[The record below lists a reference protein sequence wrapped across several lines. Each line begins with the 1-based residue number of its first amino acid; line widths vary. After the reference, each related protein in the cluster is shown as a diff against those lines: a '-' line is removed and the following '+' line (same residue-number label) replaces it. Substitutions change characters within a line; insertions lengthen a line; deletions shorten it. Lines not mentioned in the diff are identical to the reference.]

1 MNIISF
7 TEIKLWY
14 RDISLINFRRI
25 YMIDY
30 FKELNIQIDASDNEV
45 KNAYF
50 NMTKKY
56 PPEKF
61 PKEYRVIRD
70 AYETLIDKSKRDA
83 YILETFDI
91 EIKNIL
97 NEGIDLA
104 KSEKY
109 DLAVLNFEKILK
121 KYPDNSKVKKDL
133 AVCLMR
139 GRNYKKSSKI
149 LKELVIREP
158 NNIEYYKLLINIYGD
173 NYDLKNLEGVLK
185 KSLNLKNVEV
195 DFYLKLFEIY
205 NESELR
211 DYTKAIKVLKDGL
224 ENKNINSK
232 KYKLYLKFLDLS
244 DRLDCKDDF
253 NKGCEA
259 LNGIILKDNYEEVK
273 SSILNL
279 LDRILK
285 EFHFKNGVRLTS
297 TALVLIDEKK
307 DVETLEKI
315 INLRRSFLELSRLYE
330 DKSINEDFKKIV
342 FYNAVSKFLK
352 DDIEFNKDFERINQ
366 NFFNN
371 LNFESDELVKS
382 IGKLKND
389 YRNVYLETRK
399 LSDKILGRYSKVQ
412 KIKEEKNVT
421 KEFYSNRREGN
432 PVKILFRK
440 VINSFRDK

>member
-14 RDISLINFRRI
+14 RDISLINFRRM

-70 AYETLIDKSKRDA
+70 AYETLIDKAKRDA
-83 YILETFDI
+83 YILETFDL

-109 DLAVLNFEKILK
+109 DLAVLNFEKVLQ

-158 NNIEYYKLLINIYGD
+158 NNIEYYKLLINAYGD
-173 NYDLKNLEGVLK
+173 NYDLKNLESVLK

-224 ENKNINSK
+224 ENKNINSQ

-259 LNGIILKDNYEEVK
+259 LSGIILKDNYEEVK

-307 DVETLEKI
+307 DMETLEKI
-315 INLRRSFLELSRLYE
+315 MNLRRSFLELSRLYE

-342 FYNAVSKFLK
+342 FYNVVSEFLK
-352 DDIEFNKDFERINQ
+352 DDIEFNKDVERTTQ

-371 LNFESDELVKS
+371 FNFESDELVKS

-399 LSDKILGRYSKVQ
+399 LSDKVLSRYSKVQ
-412 KIKEEKNVT
+412 KIKEENNVP
-421 KEFYSNRREGN
+421 KEFYSKRREGN

-440 VINSFRDK
+440 VINSFIDK

>member
-45 KNAYF
+45 KKAYF

-109 DLAVLNFEKILK
+109 DLAVLNFEKVLK

-259 LNGIILKDNYEEVK
+259 LNEIILKNNYEEVK

-315 INLRRSFLELSRLYE
+315 ISLRRSFLELSRLYE

-399 LSDKILGRYSKVQ
+399 LSDKVLGRYSKVQ
-412 KIKEEKNVT
+412 KIKEEKNSS

>member
-1 MNIISF
+1 
-7 TEIKLWY
+7 
-14 RDISLINFRRI
+14 
-25 YMIDY
+25 MIDY

-83 YILETFDI
+83 YILDTFDI
-91 EIKNIL
+91 EIRNIL

-104 KSEKY
+104 KSEEY
-109 DLAVLNFEKILK
+109 DLAVVNFEKVLQR
-121 KYPDNSKVKKDL
+121 YPDNLKVKKDL

-158 NNIEYYKLLINIYGD
+158 NNIEYYKLLINAYGE
-173 NYDLKNLEGVLK
+173 NYDIKNLESVLK
-185 KSLNLKNVEV
+185 KSLKLKNVEV

-224 ENKNINSK
+224 ENRNINSQ

-259 LNGIILKDNYEEVK
+259 LSEIILRDNYEEVK
-273 SSILNL
+273 ISILNL
-279 LDRILK
+279 LNRILK

-315 INLRRSFLELSRLYE
+315 MRLRRSFLELSRLYE

-352 DDIEFNKDFERINQ
+352 DDIEFNRDFEIINQ

-371 LNFESDELVKS
+371 FNFENDELVKS

-399 LSDKILGRYSKVQ
+399 LSDKVLGRYSKVQ
-412 KIKEEKNVT
+412 KIKEEKNVP

>member
-1 MNIISF
+1 
-7 TEIKLWY
+7 
-14 RDISLINFRRI
+14 
-25 YMIDY
+25 MIDY

-45 KNAYF
+45 KKAYF

-109 DLAVLNFEKILK
+109 DLAVLNFEKVLK

-259 LNGIILKDNYEEVK
+259 LNEIILKDNYEEVK

-307 DVETLEKI
+307 DMETLEKI

-371 LNFESDELVKS
+371 FNFESDELVKS

-389 YRNVYLETRK
+389 YRNVYLETKK
-399 LSDKILGRYSKVQ
+399 LSDKVLGRYSKVQ
-412 KIKEEKNVT
+412 KIKEEKNVP

>member
-1 MNIISF
+1 
-7 TEIKLWY
+7 
-14 RDISLINFRRI
+14 
-25 YMIDY
+25 MIDY

-70 AYETLIDKSKRDA
+70 AYETLIDKAKRDA
-83 YILETFDI
+83 YILETFDL

-109 DLAVLNFEKILK
+109 DLAVLNFEKVLQ

-158 NNIEYYKLLINIYGD
+158 NNIEYYKLLINAYGD
-173 NYDLKNLEGVLK
+173 NYDLKNLESVLK

-224 ENKNINSK
+224 ENKNINSQ

-259 LNGIILKDNYEEVK
+259 LSGIILKDNYEEVK

-307 DVETLEKI
+307 DMETLEKI
-315 INLRRSFLELSRLYE
+315 MNLRRSFLELSRLYE

-342 FYNAVSKFLK
+342 FYNIVSEFLK
-352 DDIEFNKDFERINQ
+352 DDIEFNKDVERTTQ

-371 LNFESDELVKS
+371 FNFENDELVKS

-399 LSDKILGRYSKVQ
+399 LSDKVLSRYSKVQ
-412 KIKEEKNVT
+412 KIKEENNVP
-421 KEFYSNRREGN
+421 KEFYFKRREGN

-440 VINSFRDK
+440 VINSFIDK

>member
-109 DLAVLNFEKILK
+109 DLAVLNFEKVLK

-259 LNGIILKDNYEEVK
+259 LNEIILKNNYEEVK

-399 LSDKILGRYSKVQ
+399 LSDKVLGRYSKVQ
-412 KIKEEKNVT
+412 KIKEEKNSS

>member
-14 RDISLINFRRI
+14 RDISLINFRRM

-70 AYETLIDKSKRDA
+70 AYETLIDKAKRDA
-83 YILETFDI
+83 YILETFDL

-109 DLAVLNFEKILK
+109 DLAVLNFEKVLQ

-158 NNIEYYKLLINIYGD
+158 NNIEYYKLLINAYGD
-173 NYDLKNLEGVLK
+173 NYDLKNLESVLK

-224 ENKNINSK
+224 ENKNINSQ

-259 LNGIILKDNYEEVK
+259 LSGIILKDNYEEVK

-307 DVETLEKI
+307 DMETLEKI
-315 INLRRSFLELSRLYE
+315 MDLRRSFLELSRLYE

-352 DDIEFNKDFERINQ
+352 DDIEFNRDFERINQ

-371 LNFESDELVKS
+371 FNFESDELVKS

-399 LSDKILGRYSKVQ
+399 LSDKVLSRYSKVQ
-412 KIKEEKNVT
+412 KIKEENNVP
-421 KEFYSNRREGN
+421 KEFYSKRREGN

-440 VINSFRDK
+440 VINSFIDK

>member
-1 MNIISF
+1 
-7 TEIKLWY
+7 
-14 RDISLINFRRI
+14 
-25 YMIDY
+25 MIDY

-70 AYETLIDKSKRDA
+70 AYETLIDKAKRDA
-83 YILETFDI
+83 YILETFDL

-109 DLAVLNFEKILK
+109 DLAVLNFEKVLQ

-158 NNIEYYKLLINIYGD
+158 NNIEYYKLLINAYGD
-173 NYDLKNLEGVLK
+173 NYDLKNLESVLK

-224 ENKNINSK
+224 ENKNINSQ

-259 LNGIILKDNYEEVK
+259 LSGIILKDNYEEVK

-307 DVETLEKI
+307 DMETLEKI
-315 INLRRSFLELSRLYE
+315 MNLRRSFLELSRLYE

-342 FYNAVSKFLK
+342 FYNVVSEFLK
-352 DDIEFNKDFERINQ
+352 DDIEFNKDVERTTQ

-371 LNFESDELVKS
+371 FNFENDELVKS

-399 LSDKILGRYSKVQ
+399 LSDKVLGRYSKVQ
-412 KIKEEKNVT
+412 KIKEEKNVP
-421 KEFYSNRREGN
+421 KEFYSKRREGN
-432 PVKILFRK
+432 PVKFLFRK
-440 VINSFRDK
+440 VINSFIDK

>member
-109 DLAVLNFEKILK
+109 DLAVLNFEKVLK

-173 NYDLKNLEGVLK
+173 NYDLKNLESVLK

-211 DYTKAIKVLKDGL
+211 NYTKAIKVLKDGL

-297 TALVLIDEKK
+297 TALVLIDEKE
-307 DVETLEKI
+307 DMETLEKI

-399 LSDKILGRYSKVQ
+399 LSDKVLGRYSKVQ
-412 KIKEEKNVT
+412 KIKEEKNSS

>member
-1 MNIISF
+1 
-7 TEIKLWY
+7 
-14 RDISLINFRRI
+14 
-25 YMIDY
+25 MIDY

-50 NMTKKY
+50 YMTKKY

-109 DLAVLNFEKILK
+109 DLAVLNFEKVLQ

-158 NNIEYYKLLINIYGD
+158 NNIEYYKLLINAYGD
-173 NYDLKNLEGVLK
+173 NYDLKNLESVLK

-224 ENKNINSK
+224 ENKNINSQ

-244 DRLDCKDDF
+244 DRLDCKDNF

-259 LNGIILKDNYEEVK
+259 LSGIILKDNYEEVK

-307 DVETLEKI
+307 DMETLEKI
-315 INLRRSFLELSRLYE
+315 MNLRRSFLELSRLYE

-342 FYNAVSKFLK
+342 FYNIVSEFLK
-352 DDIEFNKDFERINQ
+352 DDIEFNKDVERTTQ

-371 LNFESDELVKS
+371 FNFENDELVKS

-399 LSDKILGRYSKVQ
+399 LSDKVLSRYSKVQ
-412 KIKEEKNVT
+412 KIKEENNVP
-421 KEFYSNRREGN
+421 KEFYSKRREGN

-440 VINSFRDK
+440 VINSFIDK

>member
-1 MNIISF
+1 
-7 TEIKLWY
+7 
-14 RDISLINFRRI
+14 
-25 YMIDY
+25 MIDY

-83 YILETFDI
+83 YILDTFDI
-91 EIKNIL
+91 EIRNIL

-104 KSEKY
+104 KSEEY
-109 DLAVLNFEKILK
+109 DLAVVNFEKVLQR
-121 KYPDNSKVKKDL
+121 YPDNLKVKKDL

-158 NNIEYYKLLINIYGD
+158 NNIEYYKLLINAYGE
-173 NYDLKNLEGVLK
+173 NYDIKNLESVLK
-185 KSLNLKNVEV
+185 KSLKLKNVEV

-259 LNGIILKDNYEEVK
+259 LSEIILKDNYEEVK

-307 DVETLEKI
+307 DMETLEKI
-315 INLRRSFLELSRLYE
+315 MNLRRSFLELSRLYE

-352 DDIEFNKDFERINQ
+352 DDIEFNRDFERINQ

-371 LNFESDELVKS
+371 FNFESDELVKS

-399 LSDKILGRYSKVQ
+399 LSDKVLGRYSKVQ
-412 KIKEEKNVT
+412 KIKEEKNAP

>member
-1 MNIISF
+1 
-7 TEIKLWY
+7 
-14 RDISLINFRRI
+14 
-25 YMIDY
+25 MIDY

-109 DLAVLNFEKILK
+109 DLAVLNFEKVLK

-259 LNGIILKDNYEEVK
+259 LNEIILKDNYEEVK

-315 INLRRSFLELSRLYE
+315 MSLRRSFLELSRLYE

-399 LSDKILGRYSKVQ
+399 LSDKVLGRYSKVQ
-412 KIKEEKNVT
+412 KIKEEKNVP

-440 VINSFRDK
+440 VINSFRNK

>member
-1 MNIISF
+1 
-7 TEIKLWY
+7 
-14 RDISLINFRRI
+14 
-25 YMIDY
+25 MIDY

-109 DLAVLNFEKILK
+109 L
-121 KYPDNSKVKKDL
+121 KVKKDL

-158 NNIEYYKLLINIYGD
+158 NNIEYYKLLINAYGD
-173 NYDLKNLEGVLK
+173 NYDLKNLESVLK

-259 LNGIILKDNYEEVK
+259 LSGIILKDNYEEVK

-307 DVETLEKI
+307 DMETLEKI
-315 INLRRSFLELSRLYE
+315 MNLRRSFLELSRLYE

-352 DDIEFNKDFERINQ
+352 DDIEFNRDFERINQ

-371 LNFESDELVKS
+371 LNFENDELVKS

-399 LSDKILGRYSKVQ
+399 LSDKVLGRYSKVQ
-412 KIKEEKNVT
+412 KIKEEKNAP

>member
-45 KNAYF
+45 KKAYF

-109 DLAVLNFEKILK
+109 DLAVLNFEKVLK

-185 KSLNLKNVEV
+185 KSLNLKNVEM

-259 LNGIILKDNYEEVK
+259 LNEIILKDNYEEVK

-307 DVETLEKI
+307 DMETLEKI

-352 DDIEFNKDFERINQ
+352 DDIEFNKDVERINQ

-371 LNFESDELVKS
+371 FNFEDDELVKS
-382 IGKLKND
+382 IGKLKSD

-399 LSDKILGRYSKVQ
+399 LSDKVLSRYSKVQ
-412 KIKEEKNVT
+412 KIKEEKNVP

>member
-1 MNIISF
+1 
-7 TEIKLWY
+7 
-14 RDISLINFRRI
+14 
-25 YMIDY
+25 MIDY

-61 PKEYRVIRD
+61 PREYRVIRD

-109 DLAVLNFEKILK
+109 DLAVLNFEKVLK

-158 NNIEYYKLLINIYGD
+158 NNIEYYKLLINAYGD
-173 NYDLKNLEGVLK
+173 NYDLKNLESVLK

-259 LNGIILKDNYEEVK
+259 LSGIILKDNYEEVK

-315 INLRRSFLELSRLYE
+315 MSLRRSFLELSRLYE

-371 LNFESDELVKS
+371 LNFENDELVKS

-412 KIKEEKNVT
+412 KIKEEKNVP

>member
-1 MNIISF
+1 
-7 TEIKLWY
+7 
-14 RDISLINFRRI
+14 
-25 YMIDY
+25 MIDY

-45 KNAYF
+45 KKAYF

-109 DLAVLNFEKILK
+109 DLAVLNFEKVLK

-259 LNGIILKDNYEEVK
+259 LNEIILKNNYEEVK

-399 LSDKILGRYSKVQ
+399 LSDKVLGRYSKVQ
-412 KIKEEKNVT
+412 KIKEEKNSS

>member
-1 MNIISF
+1 
-7 TEIKLWY
+7 
-14 RDISLINFRRI
+14 
-25 YMIDY
+25 MIDY

-83 YILETFDI
+83 YILDTFDI
-91 EIKNIL
+91 EIRNIL

-109 DLAVLNFEKILK
+109 DLAVVNFEKVLQR
-121 KYPDNSKVKKDL
+121 YPDNLKVKKDL

-158 NNIEYYKLLINIYGD
+158 NNIEYYKLLINAYGE
-173 NYDLKNLEGVLK
+173 NYDIKNLESVLK
-185 KSLNLKNVEV
+185 KSLKLKNVEV

-224 ENKNINSK
+224 ENKNINSQ

-259 LNGIILKDNYEEVK
+259 LSEITLRDNYEEVK
-273 SSILNL
+273 ISILNL
-279 LDRILK
+279 LNRILK

-315 INLRRSFLELSRLYE
+315 MSLRRTFLELSRLYE
-330 DKSINEDFKKIV
+330 DKSINEDFKKII
-342 FYNAVSKFLK
+342 FYNVVSGFLK
-352 DDIEFNKDFERINQ
+352 DDIEFNKEFERINQ

-371 LNFESDELVKS
+371 FNFENDELVKS

-399 LSDKILGRYSKVQ
+399 LSDKVLGRYSKVQ
-412 KIKEEKNVT
+412 KIKEEKNVP

>member
-1 MNIISF
+1 
-7 TEIKLWY
+7 
-14 RDISLINFRRI
+14 
-25 YMIDY
+25 
-30 FKELNIQIDASDNEV
+30 
-45 KNAYF
+45 
-50 NMTKKY
+50 MTKKY

>member
-1 MNIISF
+1 
-7 TEIKLWY
+7 
-14 RDISLINFRRI
+14 
-25 YMIDY
+25 MIDY

-83 YILETFDI
+83 YILDTFDI
-91 EIKNIL
+91 EIRNIL

-109 DLAVLNFEKILK
+109 DLAVVNFEKVLQR
-121 KYPDNSKVKKDL
+121 YPDNSKVKKDL

-158 NNIEYYKLLINIYGD
+158 NNIEYYKLLINAYGE
-173 NYDLKNLEGVLK
+173 NYDIKNLESVLK
-185 KSLNLKNVEV
+185 KSLKLKNVEV

-259 LNGIILKDNYEEVK
+259 LSGIILKDNYEEVK

-307 DVETLEKI
+307 DMGTLEKI
-315 INLRRSFLELSRLYE
+315 MNLRRSFLELSRLYE

-352 DDIEFNKDFERINQ
+352 DDIEFNRDFERINQ

-371 LNFESDELVKS
+371 LNFENDELVKS

-399 LSDKILGRYSKVQ
+399 LSDKVLGRYSKVQ
-412 KIKEEKNVT
+412 KIKEEKNAP

>member
-45 KNAYF
+45 KKAYF

-109 DLAVLNFEKILK
+109 DLAVLNFEKVLK

-173 NYDLKNLEGVLK
+173 NYDLKNLESVLK

-259 LNGIILKDNYEEVK
+259 LNEIILKDNYEEVK

-399 LSDKILGRYSKVQ
+399 LSDKVLGRYSKVQ
-412 KIKEEKNVT
+412 KIKEEKNSS

>member
-1 MNIISF
+1 
-7 TEIKLWY
+7 
-14 RDISLINFRRI
+14 
-25 YMIDY
+25 MIDY

-97 NEGIDLA
+97 NEGIYLA

>member
-1 MNIISF
+1 
-7 TEIKLWY
+7 
-14 RDISLINFRRI
+14 
-25 YMIDY
+25 MIDY

-70 AYETLIDKSKRDA
+70 AYETLIDKAKRDA
-83 YILETFDI
+83 YILETFDL

-109 DLAVLNFEKILK
+109 DLAVLNFEKVLK

-158 NNIEYYKLLINIYGD
+158 NNIEYYKLLINAYGD
-173 NYDLKNLEGVLK
+173 NYDLKNLESVLK

-224 ENKNINSK
+224 ENKNINSQ

-259 LNGIILKDNYEEVK
+259 LSGIILKDNYEEVK

-307 DVETLEKI
+307 DMETLEKI
-315 INLRRSFLELSRLYE
+315 MNLRRSFLELSRLYE

-342 FYNAVSKFLK
+342 FYNVVSEFLK
-352 DDIEFNKDFERINQ
+352 DDIEFNKDVERTTQ

-371 LNFESDELVKS
+371 FNFENDELVKS

-399 LSDKILGRYSKVQ
+399 LSDKVLSRYSKVQ
-412 KIKEEKNVT
+412 KIKEENNVP
-421 KEFYSNRREGN
+421 KEFYSKRREGN

-440 VINSFRDK
+440 VINSFIDK

>member
-45 KNAYF
+45 KKAYF

-109 DLAVLNFEKILK
+109 DLAVLNFEKVLK

-259 LNGIILKDNYEEVK
+259 LNEIILKDNYEEVK

-315 INLRRSFLELSRLYE
+315 INLRRSFLELSRIYE

-399 LSDKILGRYSKVQ
+399 LSDKVLGRYSKVQ
-412 KIKEEKNVT
+412 KIKEEKNSS

>member
-1 MNIISF
+1 
-7 TEIKLWY
+7 
-14 RDISLINFRRI
+14 
-25 YMIDY
+25 MIDY

-70 AYETLIDKSKRDA
+70 AYETLIDKAKRDA
-83 YILETFDI
+83 YILETFDL

-109 DLAVLNFEKILK
+109 DLAVLNFEKVLQ

-158 NNIEYYKLLINIYGD
+158 NNIEYYKLLINAYGD
-173 NYDLKNLEGVLK
+173 NYDLKNLESVLK

-224 ENKNINSK
+224 ENKNINSQ

-259 LNGIILKDNYEEVK
+259 LSGIILKDNYEEVK

-307 DVETLEKI
+307 DMETLEKI
-315 INLRRSFLELSRLYE
+315 IDLRRSFLELSRLYE

-352 DDIEFNKDFERINQ
+352 DDIEFNRDFERINQ

-371 LNFESDELVKS
+371 FNFENDELVKS

-399 LSDKILGRYSKVQ
+399 LSDKVLGRYSRVQ
-412 KIKEEKNVT
+412 KIKEEKNVP

>member
-1 MNIISF
+1 
-7 TEIKLWY
+7 
-14 RDISLINFRRI
+14 
-25 YMIDY
+25 MIDY

-70 AYETLIDKSKRDA
+70 AYETLIDKAKRDA
-83 YILETFDI
+83 YILETFDL

-109 DLAVLNFEKILK
+109 DLAVLNFEKVLQ

-158 NNIEYYKLLINIYGD
+158 NNIEYYKLLINAYGD
-173 NYDLKNLEGVLK
+173 NYDLKNLESVLK

-224 ENKNINSK
+224 ENKNINSQ

-259 LNGIILKDNYEEVK
+259 LSVIILKDNYEEVK

-307 DVETLEKI
+307 DMETLEKI
-315 INLRRSFLELSRLYE
+315 MDLRRSFLELSRLYE

-342 FYNAVSKFLK
+342 FYNIVSEFLK
-352 DDIEFNKDFERINQ
+352 DDIEFNKDVERTTQ

-371 LNFESDELVKS
+371 FNFENDELVKS

-399 LSDKILGRYSKVQ
+399 LSDKVLSRYSKVQ
-412 KIKEEKNVT
+412 KIKEENNVP
-421 KEFYSNRREGN
+421 KEFYSKRREGN

-440 VINSFRDK
+440 VINSFIDK

>member
-1 MNIISF
+1 
-7 TEIKLWY
+7 
-14 RDISLINFRRI
+14 
-25 YMIDY
+25 MIDY

-109 DLAVLNFEKILK
+109 DLAVLNFEKVLK

-158 NNIEYYKLLINIYGD
+158 NNIEYYKLLINAYGD

-232 KYKLYLKFLDLS
+232 KYKLCLKFLDLS

-259 LNGIILKDNYEEVK
+259 LNEIILKDNYEEVK

-352 DDIEFNKDFERINQ
+352 DDIEFNRDFERINQ

-371 LNFESDELVKS
+371 FNFENDELVKS

-399 LSDKILGRYSKVQ
+399 LSDKVLGRYSKVQ
-412 KIKEEKNVT
+412 KIKEEKNVP

>member
-1 MNIISF
+1 
-7 TEIKLWY
+7 
-14 RDISLINFRRI
+14 
-25 YMIDY
+25 MIDY

-83 YILETFDI
+83 YILDTFDI
-91 EIKNIL
+91 EIRNIL

-104 KSEKY
+104 KSEEY
-109 DLAVLNFEKILK
+109 DLAVVNFEKVLQR
-121 KYPDNSKVKKDL
+121 YPDNLKVKKDL

-158 NNIEYYKLLINIYGD
+158 NNIEYYKLLINAYGE
-173 NYDLKNLEGVLK
+173 NYDIKNLESVLK
-185 KSLNLKNVEV
+185 KSLKLKNVEV

-224 ENKNINSK
+224 ENRNINSQ

-259 LNGIILKDNYEEVK
+259 LSEITLRDNYEEVK
-273 SSILNL
+273 ISILNL
-279 LDRILK
+279 LNRILK

-315 INLRRSFLELSRLYE
+315 MSLRRTFLELSRLYE
-330 DKSINEDFKKIV
+330 DKSINEDFKKII
-342 FYNAVSKFLK
+342 FYNVVSGFLK
-352 DDIEFNKDFERINQ
+352 DDIEFNKEFERINQ

-371 LNFESDELVKS
+371 FNFENDELVKS

-389 YRNVYLETRK
+389 YRSVYLETRR
-399 LSDKILGRYSKVQ
+399 LSDKVLGRYSKVQ
-412 KIKEEKNVT
+412 KIKEEKNVP
-421 KEFYSNRREGN
+421 KEFYSKKKEGN

>member
-1 MNIISF
+1 
-7 TEIKLWY
+7 
-14 RDISLINFRRI
+14 
-25 YMIDY
+25 MIDY

-70 AYETLIDKSKRDA
+70 AYETLIDKAKRDA
-83 YILETFDI
+83 YILETFDL

-109 DLAVLNFEKILK
+109 DLAVLNFEKVLQ

-158 NNIEYYKLLINIYGD
+158 NNIEYYKLLINAYGD
-173 NYDLKNLEGVLK
+173 NYDLKNLESVLK
-185 KSLNLKNVEV
+185 KSLNLRNVEV

-224 ENKNINSK
+224 ENKNINSQ

-259 LNGIILKDNYEEVK
+259 LSGIILKDNYEEVK

-307 DVETLEKI
+307 DMETLEKI
-315 INLRRSFLELSRLYE
+315 MDLRRSFLELSRLYE

-352 DDIEFNKDFERINQ
+352 DDIEFNRDFERINQ

-371 LNFESDELVKS
+371 FNFESDELVKS

-399 LSDKILGRYSKVQ
+399 LSDKVLSRYSKVQ
-412 KIKEEKNVT
+412 KIKEENNVP
-421 KEFYSNRREGN
+421 KEFYSKRREGN

-440 VINSFRDK
+440 VINSFIDK

>member
-70 AYETLIDKSKRDA
+70 AYETLIDKSKRDS
-83 YILETFDI
+83 YILDTFDI
-91 EIKNIL
+91 EIRNIL

-109 DLAVLNFEKILK
+109 DLAVVNFEKVLQR
-121 KYPDNSKVKKDL
+121 YPDNSKVKKDL

-158 NNIEYYKLLINIYGD
+158 NNIEYYKLLINAYGE
-173 NYDLKNLEGVLK
+173 NYDIKNLESVLK
-185 KSLNLKNVEV
+185 KSLKLKNVEV

-211 DYTKAIKVLKDGL
+211 DYTKAVMVLKDGL
-224 ENKNINSK
+224 ENKNINSQ

-259 LNGIILKDNYEEVK
+259 LSEITLRDNYEEVK
-273 SSILNL
+273 ISILNL

-307 DVETLEKI
+307 DMGTLEKI
-315 INLRRSFLELSRLYE
+315 MSLRRTFLELSRLYE

-352 DDIEFNKDFERINQ
+352 DDIEFNRDFERINQ

-371 LNFESDELVKS
+371 LNFENDELVKS

-399 LSDKILGRYSKVQ
+399 LSDKVLGRYSKVQ
-412 KIKEEKNVT
+412 KIKEENNVP
-421 KEFYSNRREGN
+421 KEFYSKRREGN

>member
-1 MNIISF
+1 
-7 TEIKLWY
+7 
-14 RDISLINFRRI
+14 
-25 YMIDY
+25 MIDY

-109 DLAVLNFEKILK
+109 DLAVLNFEKVLK

-158 NNIEYYKLLINIYGD
+158 NNIEYYKLLINAYGE
-173 NYDLKNLEGVLK
+173 NYDIKNLESVLK

-259 LNGIILKDNYEEVK
+259 LSGIILKDNYEEVK
-273 SSILNL
+273 ISILNL

-307 DVETLEKI
+307 DMETLEKI
-315 INLRRSFLELSRLYE
+315 MDLRRSFLELSRLYE

-371 LNFESDELVKS
+371 LNFENDELVKS

-399 LSDKILGRYSKVQ
+399 LSDKVLGRYSKVQ
-412 KIKEEKNVT
+412 KIKEEKNAP

>member
-1 MNIISF
+1 
-7 TEIKLWY
+7 
-14 RDISLINFRRI
+14 
-25 YMIDY
+25 MIDY

-45 KNAYF
+45 KKAYF

-70 AYETLIDKSKRDA
+70 AYETLIDKSKRDS

-109 DLAVLNFEKILK
+109 DLAVLNFEKVLK

-259 LNGIILKDNYEEVK
+259 LSGIILKDNYEEVK

-297 TALVLIDEKK
+297 TALVLIDEKE
-307 DVETLEKI
+307 DMETLEKI

-330 DKSINEDFKKIV
+330 DKSINKDFKKIV

-352 DDIEFNKDFERINQ
+352 DDIEFNRDFERINQ

-371 LNFESDELVKS
+371 FNFESDELVKS

-389 YRNVYLETRK
+389 YRNVYLETKK
-399 LSDKILGRYSKVQ
+399 LSDKVLGRYSKVQ
-412 KIKEEKNVT
+412 KIKEEKNVP

>member
-1 MNIISF
+1 
-7 TEIKLWY
+7 
-14 RDISLINFRRI
+14 
-25 YMIDY
+25 MIDY

-70 AYETLIDKSKRDA
+70 AYETLIDKAKRDA
-83 YILETFDI
+83 YILETFDL

-109 DLAVLNFEKILK
+109 DLAVLNFEKVLK

-158 NNIEYYKLLINIYGD
+158 NNIEYYKLLINAYGD
-173 NYDLKNLEGVLK
+173 NYDLKNLESVLK

-224 ENKNINSK
+224 ENKNINSQ

-259 LNGIILKDNYEEVK
+259 LSGIILKDNYEEVK

-307 DVETLEKI
+307 DMETLEKI
-315 INLRRSFLELSRLYE
+315 MDLRRSFLELSRLYE

-352 DDIEFNKDFERINQ
+352 DDIEFNRDFERINQ

-371 LNFESDELVKS
+371 FNFESDELVKS

-399 LSDKILGRYSKVQ
+399 LSDKVLSRYSKVQ
-412 KIKEEKNVT
+412 KIKEENNVP
-421 KEFYSNRREGN
+421 KEFYSKRREGN

-440 VINSFRDK
+440 VINSFIDK

>member
-1 MNIISF
+1 
-7 TEIKLWY
+7 
-14 RDISLINFRRI
+14 
-25 YMIDY
+25 MIDY

-70 AYETLIDKSKRDA
+70 AYETLIDKAKRDA
-83 YILETFDI
+83 YILETFDL

-109 DLAVLNFEKILK
+109 DLAVLNFEKVLQ

-158 NNIEYYKLLINIYGD
+158 NNIEYYKLLINAYGD
-173 NYDLKNLEGVLK
+173 NYDLKNLESVLK

-224 ENKNINSK
+224 ENKNINSQ

-259 LNGIILKDNYEEVK
+259 LSVIILKDNYEEVK

-307 DVETLEKI
+307 DMETLEKI
-315 INLRRSFLELSRLYE
+315 MNLRRSFLELSRLYE

-342 FYNAVSKFLK
+342 FYNVVSEFLK
-352 DDIEFNKDFERINQ
+352 DDIEFNKDVERTTQ

-371 LNFESDELVKS
+371 FNFENDELVKS

-399 LSDKILGRYSKVQ
+399 LSDKVLSRYSKVQ
-412 KIKEEKNVT
+412 KIKEENNVP
-421 KEFYSNRREGN
+421 KEFYSKRREGN

-440 VINSFRDK
+440 VINSFIDK

>member
-83 YILETFDI
+83 YILDTFDI
-91 EIKNIL
+91 EIRNIL

-109 DLAVLNFEKILK
+109 DLAVVNFEKVLQR
-121 KYPDNSKVKKDL
+121 YPDNSKVKKDL

-158 NNIEYYKLLINIYGD
+158 NNIEYYKLLINAYGE
-173 NYDLKNLEGVLK
+173 NYDIKNLESVLK
-185 KSLNLKNVEV
+185 KSLKLKNVEV

-259 LNGIILKDNYEEVK
+259 LSGIILKDNYEEVK

-307 DVETLEKI
+307 DMETLEKI
-315 INLRRSFLELSRLYE
+315 MDLRRSFLELSRLYE

-371 LNFESDELVKS
+371 LNFENDELVKS

-399 LSDKILGRYSKVQ
+399 LSDKVLGRYSKVQ
-412 KIKEEKNVT
+412 KIKEEKNAP

>member
-1 MNIISF
+1 
-7 TEIKLWY
+7 
-14 RDISLINFRRI
+14 
-25 YMIDY
+25 MIDY

-109 DLAVLNFEKILK
+109 DLAVLNFEKVLQ

-158 NNIEYYKLLINIYGD
+158 NNIEYYKLLINAYGD
-173 NYDLKNLEGVLK
+173 NYDLKNLESVLK

-224 ENKNINSK
+224 ENKNINSQ

-244 DRLDCKDDF
+244 DRLDCKDNF

-259 LNGIILKDNYEEVK
+259 LSGIILKDNYEGVK

-307 DVETLEKI
+307 DMETLEKI
-315 INLRRSFLELSRLYE
+315 MNLRRSFLELSRLYE

-342 FYNAVSKFLK
+342 FYNIVSEFLK
-352 DDIEFNKDFERINQ
+352 DDIEFNKDVERTTQ

-371 LNFESDELVKS
+371 FNFENDELVKS

-399 LSDKILGRYSKVQ
+399 LSDKVLSRYSKVQ
-412 KIKEEKNVT
+412 KIKEENNVP
-421 KEFYSNRREGN
+421 KEFYSKRREGN

-440 VINSFRDK
+440 VINSFIDK

>member
-1 MNIISF
+1 
-7 TEIKLWY
+7 
-14 RDISLINFRRI
+14 
-25 YMIDY
+25 MIDY

-109 DLAVLNFEKILK
+109 DLAVLNFEKVLK

-158 NNIEYYKLLINIYGD
+158 NNIEYYKLLINAYGD
-173 NYDLKNLEGVLK
+173 NYDLKNLESVLK

-211 DYTKAIKVLKDGL
+211 DYTKAINVLKDGL

-259 LNGIILKDNYEEVK
+259 LNEIILKDNYEEVK

>member
-1 MNIISF
+1 
-7 TEIKLWY
+7 
-14 RDISLINFRRI
+14 
-25 YMIDY
+25 MIDY

-70 AYETLIDKSKRDA
+70 AYETLIDKAKRDA
-83 YILETFDI
+83 YILETFDL

-109 DLAVLNFEKILK
+109 DLAVLNFEKVLQ

-158 NNIEYYKLLINIYGD
+158 NNIEYYKLLINAYGD
-173 NYDLKNLEGVLK
+173 NYDLKNLESVLK

-224 ENKNINSK
+224 ENKNINSQ

-259 LNGIILKDNYEEVK
+259 LSGIILKDNYEEVK

-307 DVETLEKI
+307 DMETLEKI
-315 INLRRSFLELSRLYE
+315 MDLRRSFLELSRLYE

-352 DDIEFNKDFERINQ
+352 DDIEFNRDFERINQ

-371 LNFESDELVKS
+371 FNFESDELIKS

-399 LSDKILGRYSKVQ
+399 LSDKVLSRYSKVQ
-412 KIKEEKNVT
+412 KIKEEKNVP